1 MIFSHGIRYNEEE
14 MADIVNTTENGSEKD
29 ISELN
34 SLEGVVEHIIYSN
47 ETNGW
52 CVCELSIHDEELVT
66 AVGTMPFL
74 SVGENIKCMGDW
86 TVHPSFGRQFRVEY
100 YEKQMP
106 TSEDDILKYL
116 SSRTVKGIGPVTAA
130 KLVERFGED
139 TFDVLE
145 NHPEWLTDV
154 PGITKKKADEMS
166 EDFRHQFG
174 ARSVM
179 MFCREFF
186 GPATAVK
193 VYNKWGSAAIDIIK
207 ENPYSLCDSINGIG
221 FPRADNIAASLG
233 IKPDSIYRI
242 KAAIKYT
249 LRFNADKNG
258 HCFVPKKPLIHLIRQ
273 MIEVDKAKVTQALDI
288 LAAEGSIVSV
298 KRGNRTDVYL
308 REYYDAEMYSAN
320 KLDQLDRLCP
330 GLDTTDI
337 ERFIQ
342 LIESES
348 GIKYAPMQRRAIFS
362 VLGNGVTILT
372 GGPGTGKTT
381 VIRAVL
387 RVFDSLDFDV
397 ALAAPTGRA
406 AKRMS
411 EATSREARTIHRLLE
426 MDFNEGEDPRFCR
439 DEKNQLDEDVIIIDE
454 TSMVDIKL
462 MASLLKAI
470 KPGAR
475 LMLIGDAD
483 QLPSVGAGNVLRN
496 IIASEHFTTVTLHE
510 IFRQAGESMIVT
522 NAHSINSG
530 ELPELDKKDGDFFF
544 LDRAS
549 DHDIAVTVCNLYV
562 NRLPKAYG
570 ESIRGGIQ
578 IITPSRKGEAGTAVL
593 NNMLQSAINPPDKN
607 KKEHRVAAD
616 FILREGDRVMQIKN
630 NYDIEWNRDD
640 VSGVGI
646 FNGDIGTVCSIDTE
660 SCKAV
665 ISFDERIAEY
675 DWQMLPELELA
686 YAITVHKSQG
696 SEYPVVIIPL
706 YGFAPQLMTRNLLY
720 TAITRAQQM
729 VVLVGRR
736 DIVQTMVENNS
747 KVKRYSAL
755 AELLCAL
762 NDTSDISIPDSDQPE
777 EDVTDD
783 D

>member
-1 MIFSHGIRYNEEE
+1 MNE
-14 MADIVNTTENGSEKD
+14 AENSLINEGEKD
-29 ISELN
+29 RGELIA
-34 SLEGVVEHIIYSN
+34 LEGIVEHIIYQN
-47 ETNGW
+47 DTNGW

-74 SVGENIKCMGDW
+74 AVGENIKCMGDW
-86 TVHPSFGRQFRVEY
+86 TVHPNFGRQFKVDY
-100 YEKQMP
+100 YEKQLP
-106 TSEDDILKYL
+106 TNEDSILKYL

-166 EDFRHQFG
+166 EDFKHQFG

-193 VYNKWGSAAIDIIK
+193 VYNKWGSAAVDIIR
-207 ENPYSLCDSINGIG
+207 ENPYSLCDSISGIG

-233 IKPDSIYRI
+233 MKPDSMHRI
-242 KAAIKYT
+242 KAAIKYI

-258 HCFVPKKPLIHLIRQ
+258 NCFIPKKPLVHLLHQ
-273 MIEVDKAKVTQALDI
+273 MIETEKDVALQALEI
-288 LAAEGSIVSV
+288 LNAEGSIVCV

-308 REYYDAEMYSAN
+308 KEYYDAEIYTAK

-330 GLDTTDI
+330 GIDTTDT
-337 ERFIQ
+337 ERYIQ
-342 LIESES
+342 LIEIES
-348 GIKYAPMQRRAIFS
+348 GIQYAPLQKRAIFS
-362 VLGNGVTILT
+362 VLGNGVTVLT

-381 VIRAVL
+381 VIRAIL
-387 RVFDSLDFDV
+387 RVFDSLDYEV

-426 MDFNEGEDPRFCR
+426 MEFNEGDDPRFNR
-439 DEKNQLDEDVIIIDE
+439 DETNQLDEDVIIIDE

-496 IIASEHFTTVTLHE
+496 IISSEHFTTVTLHD

-522 NAHSINSG
+522 NAHSINNG
-530 ELPELDKKDGDFFF
+530 ELPDLDKKDSDFFF

-549 DHDIAVTVCNLYV
+549 DHDIANAVCNLYV

-570 ESIRGGIQ
+570 ESIKNGMQ
-578 IITPSRKGEAGTAVL
+578 IITPSRKGEAGTSML
-593 NNMLQSAINPPDKN
+593 NNMLQNAINPPAKN
-607 KKEHRVAAD
+607 KKEKRVGAD

-630 NYDIEWNRDD
+630 NYNIEWTKGET
-640 VSGVGI
+640 SGIGI
-646 FNGDIGTVCSIDTE
+646 FNGDIGTVTEIDLQE
-660 SCKAV
+660 SKAV

-729 VVLVGRR
+729 AVLVGRR
-736 DIVQTMVENNS
+736 DVVQTMVENNS

-755 AELLCAL
+755 AELLRAL
-762 NDTSDISIPDSDQPE
+762 NDSADPNSTFTDTDQPD
-777 EDVTDD
+777 EDASDED
-783 D
+783 